1 MKHYLFYE
9 KNHNKTIFQY
19 KATYLWLSFAMM
31 MSIMAVIGFITEKQL
46 PILLVLA
53 GLFFFPGVPIAVK
66 NYKKAYYIQL
76 EDMCIVCSGRIN
88 NLFRKTRMMYQDIG
102 YVERGREEPVIYPY
116 GTTREQMV
124 KEFARYIN
132 VYNKDKKYLFSFRE
146 KSSIMDILLKKNP
159 HIQIV
164 DRLEDYHV

>member
-31 MSIMAVIGFITEKQL
+31 MSIIAVIGFITEKQL

-53 GLFFFPGVPIAVK
+53 GLLFFPGVPIAVK

-102 YVERGREEPVIYPY
+102 YVERGREKPVIYPY

-124 KEFARYIN
+124 KEFGGYIN

-164 DRLEDYHV
+164 ERLEDYHV

>member
-31 MSIMAVIGFITEKQL
+31 MSIIAVIGFITEKQL

-124 KEFARYIN
+124 KEFGRYIN
-132 VYNKDKKYLFSFRE
+132 VYNKDNKTKE
-146 KSSIMDILLKKNP
+146 KNK
-159 HIQIV
+159 QGTV
-164 DRLEDYHV
+164 DNQFKGYKI

>member
-31 MSIMAVIGFITEKQL
+31 MSIIAVIGFITEKQL

-53 GLFFFPGVPIAVK
+53 GLLFFPGVPIAVK

-88 NLFRKTRMMYQDIG
+88 NLFRKTRMNHRQRLSRKLSVSMKKILVLRLMYSSRD
-102 YVERGREEPVIYPY
+102 VPDRER
-116 GTTREQMV
+116 
-124 KEFARYIN
+124 
-132 VYNKDKKYLFSFRE
+132 DLS
-146 KSSIMDILLKKNP
+146 
-159 HIQIV
+159 
-164 DRLEDYHV
+164 RL

>member
-1 MKHYLFYE
+1 
-9 KNHNKTIFQY
+9 
-19 KATYLWLSFAMM
+19 
-31 MSIMAVIGFITEKQL
+31 
-46 PILLVLA
+46 
-53 GLFFFPGVPIAVK
+53 
-66 NYKKAYYIQL
+66 
-76 EDMCIVCSGRIN
+76 MCIVCSGRIN

-124 KEFARYIN
+124 KEFGGYIN
-132 VYNKDKKYLFSFRE
+132 VYNKEKKYLFSFRE

>member
-1 MKHYLFYE
+1 
-9 KNHNKTIFQY
+9 
-19 KATYLWLSFAMM
+19 
-31 MSIMAVIGFITEKQL
+31 
-46 PILLVLA
+46 
-53 GLFFFPGVPIAVK
+53 
-66 NYKKAYYIQL
+66 
-76 EDMCIVCSGRIN
+76 
-88 NLFRKTRMMYQDIG
+88 MMYQDIG
-102 YVERGREEPVIYPY
+102 YVERGREESVIYPY

-124 KEFARYIN
+124 KEFGRYIN

>member
-53 GLFFFPGVPIAVK
+53 GLLFFPGVPIAVK

-102 YVERGREEPVIYPY
+102 YVEGGREEPVIYPY

-124 KEFARYIN
+124 KEFGRYIN